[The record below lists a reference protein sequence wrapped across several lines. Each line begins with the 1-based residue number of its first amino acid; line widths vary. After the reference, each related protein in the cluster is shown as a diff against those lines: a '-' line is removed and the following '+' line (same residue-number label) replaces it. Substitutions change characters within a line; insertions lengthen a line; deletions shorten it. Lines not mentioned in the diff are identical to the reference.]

1 MSKWIGDWLLLD
13 FDLSDWWF
21 PLSIRYQAVGN
32 RRRPYNLTIA
42 FLCFSVVFC
51 IDCDSRKVDEKN
63 ETDN

>member
-13 FDLSDWWF
+13 FDLGDWWF

-42 FLCFSVVFC
+42 FLCFKVVIC
-51 IDCDSRKVDEKN
+51 IDCDSRARKEN
-63 ETDN
+63 E